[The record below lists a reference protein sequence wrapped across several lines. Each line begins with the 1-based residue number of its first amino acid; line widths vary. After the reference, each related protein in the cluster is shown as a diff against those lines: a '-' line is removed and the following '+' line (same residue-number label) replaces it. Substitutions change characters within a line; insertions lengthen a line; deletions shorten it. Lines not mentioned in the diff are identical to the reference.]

1 MKKITESD
9 LNRIVKKVINE
20 SSNDEKLYSAI
31 NNLIDDK
38 YSDMDP
44 AKITEVLKDI
54 TKNFEAQA
62 YRKKKGIGHVT
73 KDEVRKN
80 WQR

>member
-1 MKKITESD
+1 MKRINETQ
-9 LNRIVKKVINE
+9 LNNIVKRIINE
-20 SSNDEKLYSAI
+20 NKEEESL
-31 NNLIDDK
+31 

-44 AKITEVLKDI
+44 AKITEVLKNI

-62 YRKKKGIGHVT
+62 YRKRKGIGSISH
-73 KDEVRKN
+73 DDVRKN

>member
-1 MKKITESD
+1 MKRINETQ
-9 LNRIVKKVINE
+9 LNNIVKRIINE
-20 SSNDEKLYSAI
+20 NKEEESLYSDI
-31 NNLIDDK
+31 NNLIDDD

-44 AKITEVLKDI
+44 AKITEVLKNI

-62 YRKKKGIGHVT
+62 YRKRKGIGSISY
-73 KDEVRKN
+73 DDVRKN

>member
-1 MKKITESD
+1 MKRINETQ
-9 LNRIVKKVINE
+9 LNNIVKRIINE
-20 SSNDEKLYSAI
+20 NKEEESLYSDI
-31 NNLIDDK
+31 NNLIDDD

-44 AKITEVLKDI
+44 AKITEVLKYI

-62 YRKKKGIGHVT
+62 YRKRKGIGSISHN
-73 KDEVRKN
+73 DVRKN

>member
-1 MKKITESD
+1 MKRINETQ
-9 LNRIVKKVINE
+9 LNNIVKRIINE
-20 SSNDEKLYSAI
+20 NKEEESLYSDI
-31 NNLIDDK
+31 NNLIDDD

-62 YRKKKGIGHVT
+62 YRKRKGIGSISY
-73 KDEVRKN
+73 DDVRKN